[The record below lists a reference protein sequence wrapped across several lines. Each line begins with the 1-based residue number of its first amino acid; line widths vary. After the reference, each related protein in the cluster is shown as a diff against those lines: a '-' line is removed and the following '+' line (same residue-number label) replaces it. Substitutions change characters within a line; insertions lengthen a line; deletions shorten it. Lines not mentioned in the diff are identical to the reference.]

1 MIDVHALPGGAN
13 PGDHSGTD
21 SGKAELWTSSKN
33 KAFATRCLCFIAH
46 QIEKMEGVAGLQ
58 IVNESD
64 TNAPGMYEWYD
75 SVLAEL
81 SKIIPAVPVYIS
93 DAWNLGTAVDWSLKK
108 NTCSSHGNPVV
119 IDTHLYW

>member
-1 MIDVHALPGGAN
+1 
-13 PGDHSGTD
+13 
-21 SGKAELWTSSKN
+21 
-33 KAFATRCLCFIAH
+33 
-46 QIEKMEGVAGLQ
+46 MEGVAGLQ